1 MKNEQRIMNRERAM
15 ALVGMKIRQ
24 LARKKAQNNPC
35 GQILLCVFNIENQL
49 IIIN

>member
-1 MKNEQRIMNRERAM
+1 MNRERAK

-24 LARKKAQNNPC
+24 IACKKAQNDPC
-35 GQILLCVFNIENQL
+35 GQIFLCVFNIENQL